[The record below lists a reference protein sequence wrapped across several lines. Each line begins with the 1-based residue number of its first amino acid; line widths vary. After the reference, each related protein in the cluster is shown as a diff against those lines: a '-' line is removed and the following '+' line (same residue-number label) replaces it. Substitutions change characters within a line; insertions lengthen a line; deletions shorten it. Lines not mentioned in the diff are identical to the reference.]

1 MRSRLLKRT
10 IDLVASTLGLAF
22 AAVPMLVIAVAIRA
36 TMGSP
41 VLFRQVRPGLG
52 GEPFELIKFRTM
64 RDGPGDDAARLTRL
78 GRFLRSTSL
87 DELPELWN
95 VAKGDMSLVGPRPLL
110 ISYLDR
116 YSPEQARRHDVKPGL
131 TGLAQVEGRNAVDWD
146 ERFRLD
152 VLYVD
157 TWTVPGDIAILAR
170 TVLSVLRRDGIN
182 ADGHVTMPE
191 FTGSPTDSTPNRE
204 QDQ

>member
-116 YSPEQARRHDVKPGL
+116 YSPEQSRRHDVKPGL

>member
-41 VLFRQVRPGLG
+41 VLFRQARPGLG

-116 YSPEQARRHDVKPGL
+116 YSPEQSRRHDVKPGL

-157 TWTVPGDIAILAR
+157 TWTVPGDISILAR